1 MRVAGLAGAALAAG
15 ARRVRAVEAA
25 VPVVVLELPLVAV
38 VAFFVPP
45 DRAAFAFSTILESM
59 LVAVAERE
67 LPVCFKGEPGR
78 LG

>member
-1 MRVAGLAGAALAAG
+1 M
-15 ARRVRAVEAA
+15 RAVEAA